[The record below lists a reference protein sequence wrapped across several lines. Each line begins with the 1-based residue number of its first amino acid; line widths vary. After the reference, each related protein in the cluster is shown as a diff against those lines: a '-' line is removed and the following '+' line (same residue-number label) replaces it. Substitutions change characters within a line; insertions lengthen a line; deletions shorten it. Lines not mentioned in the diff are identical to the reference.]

1 MWHSPGAP
9 LREGEAPVRT
19 TVFSTKPYDRDFL
32 EHGRKLGIDLQYVEA
47 RLSLETASLAGGSQ
61 AICAFV
67 NDDLSEPVLRKL
79 AGAGVKLIALRCAG
93 FNNVDLAAARDL
105 ILAVGRVPAYSPNSV
120 AEHTMAIVLTL
131 NRKTHRAFNRVRE
144 GNFALD
150 GLMGFDLSGKTFGI
164 VGTGKIGEVLS
175 RIVHGFGC
183 TLLGHDIAP
192 NPNCE
197 ALGMTYV
204 SREEIFARSD
214 ILSLNCP
221 LTPETHHMIRRE
233 TLPLLKP
240 GVMIVNTGRGAVIDT
255 RAAIT
260 GLKSGR
266 IGSLGLDV
274 YEEEADLFFEDL
286 SGHVIRDDVFAR
298 LLTFPNVLITGHQ
311 AFFTE
316 EALSNIADTTIA
328 NIDAFRRTG
337 APVHAVSVEKLAP
350 RN

>member
-1 MWHSPGAP
+1 M
-9 LREGEAPVRT
+9 RT
-19 TVFSTKPYDRDFL
+19 TIFSTKPYDRQFL
-32 EHGRKLGIDLQYVEA
+32 ETSRRNAIELHFVEA
-47 RLSLETASLAGGSQ
+47 HLSPETARLAEGSE
-61 AICAFV
+61 AVCAFV
-67 NDDLSEPVLRKL
+67 NDDLGESVLRQL
-79 AGAGVKLIALRCAG
+79 ANLGVRLVALRCAG
-93 FNNVDLAAARDL
+93 FNNVDLVTAKSLGLSVA
-105 ILAVGRVPAYSPNSV
+105 RVPAYSPYSV

-131 NRKTHRAFNRVRE
+131 NRKTHRAHNRVRE

-150 GLMGFDLSGKTFGI
+150 GLMGFDLNGKTFGI

-175 RIVHGFGC
+175 KIVHGFGC
-183 TLLGHDIAP
+183 ELLGHDIAP
-192 NPNCE
+192 SPNCE

-221 LTPETHHMIRRE
+221 LTPETHHMIRKE

-240 GVMIVNTGRGAVIDT
+240 GVMLINTGRGAVIDT
-255 RAAIT
+255 RAAIV
-260 GLKSGR
+260 GLKNGR

-274 YEEEADLFFEDL
+274 YEEETDLFFEDL
-286 SGHVIRDDVFAR
+286 SGHVLRDDVFAR

-316 EALSNIADTTIA
+316 EALGNIADTTIA

-337 APVHAVSVEKLAP
+337 VPLHAVSVERLAGKP
-350 RN
+350 